1 MEDSFKTIPRQTTT
15 RFKPR
20 RENGSTQHLH
30 GFLLM
35 NKMYSDQIERL
46 TINGPSSDRLYTR
59 LFPKKRI
66 YREISP
72 KFIPILAG
80 QSNAGYLIHEQFAID
95 SFIENLRG
103 ENGGSLPTIE
113 NIGSYS
119 CETECCVISFWNEG
133 EYSPEW
139 FQAKFKQI

>member
-1 MEDSFKTIPRQTTT
+1 MKDRIDTPIK
-15 RFKPR
+15 
-20 RENGSTQHLH
+20 
-30 GFLLM
+30 
-35 NKMYSDQIERL
+35 
-46 TINGPSSDRLYTR
+46 SDRLYTR

-80 QSNAGYLIHEQFAID
+80 QSNAGYLIHEQIAID

-113 NIGSYS
+113 SIGSYS
-119 CETECCVISFWNEG
+119 RESETCVITFINEG
-133 EYSPEW
+133 DHCTKW
-139 FQAKFKQI
+139 FETNKVSNGFLNFTNE